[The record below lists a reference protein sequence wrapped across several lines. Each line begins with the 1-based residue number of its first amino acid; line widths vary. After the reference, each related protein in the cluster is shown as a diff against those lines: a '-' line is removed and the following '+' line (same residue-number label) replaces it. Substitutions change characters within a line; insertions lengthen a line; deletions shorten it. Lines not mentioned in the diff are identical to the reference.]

1 MNVYYRQGNHNGVDE
16 MFRLLSGPHTIDS
29 LRYHAYYLKGETLIK
44 ENKYKEAIDVL
55 SKIPETHQDYIYARH
70 SMAVCASIE
79 DGYQIALGYLKD
91 CLGPET
97 YTNADREM
105 VNRTYLLIGYL
116 LYEENELANAVAAL
130 KLIPKESFYY
140 EDALLGIG
148 WIALRSG
155 KWDDCTF
162 AGRNLIGI
170 ATSDVIKAEGELL
183 QAYVCMMNKDYQ
195 AAAQILNEASVRL
208 NTFNVPSK
216 SELEYEKEKYN
227 ILREEYDRFGNSVE
241 ELAARKYDAEVIEI
255 KDSMHID
262 QKEFV
267 RAITEKQNF
276 FDTWNRKNFFARNYG
291 KVREDVDYALACVLK
306 IINQSVQHKELE
318 KNEKK
323 EEKLNKEIEKLKNKI
338 EP

>member
-1 MNVYYRQGNHNGVDE
+1 M
-16 MFRLLSGPHTIDS
+16 
-29 LRYHAYYLKGETLIK
+29 
-44 ENKYKEAIDVL
+44 

-162 AGRNLIGI
+162 AGR
-170 ATSDVIKAEGELL
+170 
-183 QAYVCMMNKDYQ
+183 
-195 AAAQILNEASVRL
+195 
-208 NTFNVPSK
+208 
-216 SELEYEKEKYN
+216 
-227 ILREEYDRFGNSVE
+227 
-241 ELAARKYDAEVIEI
+241 
-255 KDSMHID
+255 
-262 QKEFV
+262 
-267 RAITEKQNF
+267 
-276 FDTWNRKNFFARNYG
+276 
-291 KVREDVDYALACVLK
+291 
-306 IINQSVQHKELE
+306 
-318 KNEKK
+318 
-323 EEKLNKEIEKLKNKI
+323 
-338 EP
+338 